1 MYKQLSKSEISRM
14 LEISRTS
21 VIKYCKEYE
30 KEKNYGNSIY
40 YPADILDFIKA
51 KQIEGVQKKSQNL
64 ISFKQ
69 KLINTINEKDKI
81 IEELNKKI
89 KELEAKIEELS
100 KNKKNTTKNKQND
113 LTESSRIEDSNAGSV
128 MIQLEKHTN
137 KPDIELIRFVKL
149 SLDAGETNCA
159 EIARKCG
166 AKRRTVGKYVEK
178 INAGKYNDYLKQLNL
193 L

>member
-1 MYKQLSKSEISRM
+1 M

-21 VIKYCKEYE
+21 VIKYCREYE
-30 KEKNYGNSIY
+30 KENNYGNSIY

-81 IEELNKKI
+81 IEELKLEINKLNK
-89 KELEAKIEELS
+89 KIEELS
-100 KNKKNTTKNKQND
+100 KNKEISTENKKTD
-113 LTESSRIEDSNAGSV
+113 LTESPITRVSNAGNSK
-128 MIQLEKHTN
+128 IQLEKHTN

-178 INAGKYNDYLKQLNL
+178 IKSGKYNDYIKQLNI
-193 L
+193 